1 MRFELHHTRGSDV
14 EPLRALVEPVVQYSI
29 SRLLL
34 YYDCYC
40 YCYCYYCCYCC
51 YYYYYY
57 CNSTLLPVVQ
67 EEARHQ
73 PAPLH
78 VQRVLCPK
86 AIARRPGPLVL
97 VALLG

>member
-1 MRFELHHTRGSDV
+1 MT
-14 EPLRALVEPVVQYSI
+14 A
-29 SRLLL
+29 LLL
-34 YYDCYC
+34 LH
-40 YCYCYYCCYCC
+40 YCYCYYYYYYCDC
-51 YYYYYY
+51 DCDCYYYYY